1 MKTATFTKYVYIRG
15 KSFALYELSEPI
27 TRGAW
32 GESLRGEYK
41 AGAKFV
47 LSSTADAFG
56 YWETA
61 LFPCK
66 ADGSDFDLRE
76 LCATR
81 HDDGEYV
88 DGDLFESLGYEIV
101 IRG

>member
-15 KSFALYELSEPI
+15 KSFALYELSEPVL
-27 TRGAW
+27 TDGY
-32 GESLRGEYK
+32 GSPLRGEFK
-41 AGAKFV
+41 GGAKFV
-47 LSSTADAFG
+47 LSSTTDAFG

-66 ADGSDFDLRE
+66 ADGSDFELSE

-88 DGDLFESLGYEIV
+88 DADLFGSLGYEIV
-101 IRG
+101 VEG